1 MKEEFVRVP
10 FYVEKDGSKTFFL
23 PNCRAPGGYRIGP
36 KGSEE
41 QFADYWTALSRLSSM
56 QTPRFR
62 RPNSE
67 GIFGIVKCESGALEE
82 ARRDF
87 IEEELTHHE

>member
-23 PNCRAPGGYRIGP
+23 PNCRATGGFKIGP

-62 RPNSE
+62 RRNTE
-67 GIFGIVKCESGALEE
+67 GNFGIVKCEAGALEDV
-82 ARRDF
+82 RSDF
-87 IEEELTHHE
+87 IMAELAKHG